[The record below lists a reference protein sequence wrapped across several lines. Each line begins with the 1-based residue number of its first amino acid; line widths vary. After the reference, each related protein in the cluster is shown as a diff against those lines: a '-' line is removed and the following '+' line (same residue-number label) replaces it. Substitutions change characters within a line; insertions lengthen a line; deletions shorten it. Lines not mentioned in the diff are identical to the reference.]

1 MKLKFL
7 IVSVFLCLSIAV
19 PAFAQ
24 TEKVVSDAEMPA
36 VLTPETT
43 QVEGAT
49 VATLGPAKYPMFYD
63 YQSNDPACGDY
74 LKAQFKVKT
83 GDEDDGTVNS
93 GMSLAPIY
101 LKSQSS
107 TNGYTGGQKVD
118 YVQIPGLE
126 LKGYTIPEEYRK
138 KAGILVTWTV
148 RIEGSRTAPYP
159 VQDNLCSGDWEG
171 TSYQGFPSGEVKTKL
186 FVTSGTGTVNEK
198 TKDVGPEACM
208 TIPDG
213 GKTEIT
219 EAKKEEVPP
228 ESSSDPLPKSSVPIV
243 PPASSYS
250 LPPGDPTHTGSYL
263 ITPADYDGL
272 LPATLDLEIRWINET
287 SQQITSPAK
296 MRSMIVTLMPE
307 TEQANK

>member
-1 MKLKFL
+1 MKFGFL
-7 IVSVFLCLSIAV
+7 IVSIFLCLSAAV
-19 PAFAQ
+19 PASVQA
-24 TEKVVSDAEMPA
+24 EEAVRGDAEMPA
-36 VLTPETT
+36 ALTPETT
-43 QVEGAT
+43 QVEGVTA
-49 VATLGPAKYPMFYD
+49 ATLGPAKYPMFYD
-63 YQSNDPACGDY
+63 YQSNDSACGDY
-74 LKAQFKVKT
+74 LKKQFKVKT
-83 GDEDDGTVNS
+83 GDEDDGTANS

-101 LKSQSS
+101 LQSQNS
-107 TNGYTGGQKVD
+107 TNGWSGGQKVD

-126 LKGYTIPEEYRK
+126 LKGYKIPEEYRK

-148 RIEGSRTAPYP
+148 RIESSRTAPYQ

-186 FVTSGTGTVNEK
+186 FVTSGAGTGNEK
-198 TKDVGPEACM
+198 TKSVGPEACM

-219 EAKKEEVPP
+219 EVKKEEEPP
-228 ESSSDPLPKSSVPIV
+228 ESSEPTPRSSVPIV
-243 PPASSYS
+243 PPASSYTM
-250 LPPGDPTHTGSYL
+250 PPGDPTHTGSYL

-272 LPATLDLEIRWINET
+272 LPAALDLEIRWINET

-307 TEQANK
+307 AEQANK